1 MAGITGVIGIRGTTV
16 LPTGTIHGIV
26 RTGALIGAG
35 VMVVFM
41 PDGIVLGIMTH
52 GIMILGTTTRGTGA
66 EAIGVEAIGAHP
78 GVGVVEDL
86 IIITI
91 IPLITTIT

>member
-16 LPTGTIHGIV
+16 LPTGTIRGIV

-52 GIMILGTTTRGTGA
+52 GIMILGTTTRGTG
-66 EAIGVEAIGAHP
+66 VEAIGAHP